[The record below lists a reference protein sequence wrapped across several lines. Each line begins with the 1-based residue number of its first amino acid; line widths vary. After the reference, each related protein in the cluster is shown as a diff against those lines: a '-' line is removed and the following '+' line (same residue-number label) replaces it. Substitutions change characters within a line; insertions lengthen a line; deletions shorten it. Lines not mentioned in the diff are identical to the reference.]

1 MNDQEQQK
9 MFAVLEQQK
18 QHQQQVDGVLK
29 IVLPI
34 VAFLLAMICANFNML
49 STLGTIVMMAV
60 AFWMVGIRRKVLWHW
75 ATIVIV
81 YCLADNLYSYQGQFN
96 LDAFSRQCG
105 TTLVFLWILGIGRPY
120 IDRWLMK
127 SDQAPTNK

>member
-1 MNDQEQQK
+1 MNDQEQLK
-9 MFAVLEQQK
+9 MLAILEQQK
-18 QHQQQVDGVLK
+18 LHQQQVDRVLK
-29 IVLPI
+29 VVLPV

-60 AFWMVGIRRKVLWHW
+60 AFWMVGIRRKVVWHW

-81 YCLADNLYSYQGQFN
+81 YCLIDNLYSYQGSFN
-96 LDAFSRQCG
+96 LDAFGRQCG
-105 TTLVFLWILGIGRPY
+105 TTLVFLWIIGIGRPY

-127 SDQAPTNK
+127 SDATPRK